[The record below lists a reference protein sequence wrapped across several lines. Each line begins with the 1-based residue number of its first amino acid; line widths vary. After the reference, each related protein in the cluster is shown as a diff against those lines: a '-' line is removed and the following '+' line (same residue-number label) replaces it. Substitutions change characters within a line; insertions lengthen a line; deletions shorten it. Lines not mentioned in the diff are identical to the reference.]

1 MKQLLRLTIGLS
13 LGLLVATASFASVP
27 ASETA
32 YATGGFGKWIIDSLF
47 DAGMITDQASGAG
60 IVGATITPLSL
71 MCMIVAA
78 IIIGMKSIQHL
89 LIVAQAKDLDQS
101 PVAMTWAPL
110 HMVIAVVLMVPLP
123 SGYSMGQYGAIWLG
137 HQSNTLGNLTASKST
152 DFFRNN
158 GAITPPSLPSVHAMV
173 DGVVTSQMCAYLN
186 NQTANFVEDN
196 GGIPIRITPRTMN
209 ASELASIGGSETQG
223 GLTRAGVTFGRV
235 REGGFYGGSNIVD
248 DYCGAISVQYTSSA
262 ESILSADSTGPA
274 GPESCSWGPLCMGE
288 NHATRTEIRNTAINV
303 FSAAHSDA
311 SSAFL
316 GAATGSDGK
325 KIAQTLLYDMPN
337 YFAAK
342 ESTSSAQAYSQG
354 LKDEPAKIDEAV
366 TLAYSMIGGMQ
377 ADVYSSYASA
387 LDQFGTVR
395 NGSSGEN
402 FLDTVDRVGWPVLG
416 LYWFQFTN
424 FSQSVMD
431 SVSVQSIYTG
441 DINSFIDTFAL
452 MVDDPEIAFR
462 LKNRVTNYKAAL
474 ARKIQ
479 NTRYDSTPGST
490 GVSSYSQNAS
500 FAAAESALEI
510 REAFP
515 LMREEMLANAY
526 KGGMNPTSVMESITQ
541 SINTVTRSL
550 IFPYIIQ
557 PLQEDNLVNGLVN
570 TGHNIIAVSE
580 IIYAGNVIMRTIDK
594 RRTDDR
600 RADNEDAEEK
610 GIIAKAF
617 SFFSGP
623 IDLVMNAIG
632 FVVDAMLI
640 MLQDFAELWFYVFLM
655 GLFLA
660 FYLPAMIMIQWLIGL
675 VTWII
680 YIVEATIIIPL
691 WGLLFTADMGQKSFA
706 PQTAQQGFVH
716 MLSILVYPSLM
727 IIGFVIGLKVIDLI
741 STFLVEYLLIGLLNT
756 TDGYVFGIISMVA
769 GLMILG
775 LACYQIIVRVFSLV
789 LELNDRA
796 MSWIGNRQ
804 GYGES
809 QSEGQ
814 VRGGVNAVIGKIEMG
829 KRAGGKPGK

>member
-1 MKQLLRLTIGLS
+1 VKQLLRLTIGLS
-13 LGLLVATASFASVP
+13 LGLLFATASFASVP

-47 DAGMITDQASGAG
+47 DAGTITDQAGGAG

-71 MCMIVAA
+71 MCMIAAA

-158 GAITPPSLPSVHAMV
+158 GAISPPSLPSAHAMV

-186 NQTANFVEDN
+186 NQTADFVEDN
-196 GGIPIRITPRTMN
+196 GGVPIRITPRTMN

-262 ESILSADSTGPA
+262 ESILSADSIGDVD
-274 GPESCSWGPLCMGE
+274 PESCSFGPLCMGKDDV
-288 NHATRTEIRNTAINV
+288 TRTSIKNTAINV
-303 FSAAHSDA
+303 FSAAHRDA

-316 GAATGSDGK
+316 SAATGSDGK
-325 KIAQTLLYDMPN
+325 KIAQTLLYDMPA
-337 YFAAK
+337 YFDAK

-377 ADVYSSYASA
+377 ADIYSSYASA

-452 MVDDPEIAFR
+452 MVDDPEIAFL

-526 KGGMNPTSVMESITQ
+526 KGGMNPTSVMESMTQ
-541 SINTVTRSL
+541 SLNTFTRSL
-550 IFPYIIQ
+550 IFPHIIQ

-570 TGHNIIAVSE
+570 TGHNIIAISE
-580 IIYAGNVIMRTIDK
+580 IIYVGSVVLRTIDK
-594 RRTDDR
+594 RKLRKNAGKT
-600 RADNEDAEEK
+600 EKK
-610 GIIAKAF
+610 GIIARAF

-623 IDLVMNAIG
+623 IGVVINAIG
-632 FVVDAMLI
+632 FVIDAMI
-640 MLQDFAELWFYVFLM
+640 IVFQDFAELWFYVFLM

-660 FYLPAMIMIQWLIGL
+660 FYLPAMIMIQWLIGM

-741 STFLVEYLLIGLLNT
+741 STFLVEYLFIGLLNS
-756 TDGYVFGIISMVA
+756 TDGYVFGLLSLVA

-829 KRAGGKPGK
+829 SKRPGKK